1 MFRLV
6 NRCGIPTDLG
16 ATQKFTILNSRKR
29 HILFISPLN
38 YTIRF
43 IYLAKPT
50 FC

>member
-1 MFRLV
+1 MFRWV

-16 ATQKFTILNSRKR
+16 TKQKFTILNSRKK
-29 HILFISPLN
+29 HILFINTLN